1 LDLTALQHQASRGP
15 LAGPG
20 EQGGKPAAPTAAERV
35 LAAELQ
41 DREGDQDALSLM
53 VSSIARMVQN
63 GRSSASRW
71 RAS

>member
-1 LDLTALQHQASRGP
+1 MDLTALQQQASRGP
-15 LAGPG
+15 LTSRSEDSRPG
-20 EQGGKPAAPTAAERV
+20 APTASERV

-41 DREGDQDALSLM
+41 DRDGEQDALSLM

-63 GRSSASRW
+63 GRASASRW

>member
-1 LDLTALQHQASRGP
+1 LDLTALQNQASRGP
-15 LAGPG
+15 LPG
-20 EQGGKPAAPTAAERV
+20 RLEDSRGVAPTAAERV

-41 DREGDQDALSLM
+41 DRDGDQDALSLM

-63 GRSSASRW
+63 GRSTTSRW